1 MSVKYIDWAEAQAEL
16 KKHQAEK
23 RARVNAALERFGLSG
38 RRLGDWDDIL
48 IAIDERLKRLE
59 DVAHE
64 PVDIAEVCRQTAG
77 EDTCSE
83 KP

>member
-1 MSVKYIDWAEAQAEL
+1 MTTIEIDPEAERASRE
-16 KKHQAEK
+16 KRRAEK
-23 RARVNAALERFGLSG
+23 LARVDAALMRFGLSG
-38 RRLGDWDDIL
+38 RGLGDWDDIL

-64 PVDIAEVCRQTAG
+64 PVDIAEVCRQTAE